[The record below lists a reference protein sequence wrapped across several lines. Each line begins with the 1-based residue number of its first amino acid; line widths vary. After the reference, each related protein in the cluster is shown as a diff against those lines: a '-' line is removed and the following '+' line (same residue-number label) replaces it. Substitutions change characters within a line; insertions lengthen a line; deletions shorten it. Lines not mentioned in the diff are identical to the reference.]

1 MKLIQKY
8 FLTLLVLWIGILVAV
23 EEGIFQSEIVPENE
37 SLHKSNEVT
46 DDNV

>member
-23 EEGIFQSEIVPENE
+23 EEGIFQSEIVLANE
-37 SLHKSNEVT
+37 SQRKSNEAS
-46 DDNV
+46 DYNV